1 MGKITDVKI
10 DKVVL
15 NIGVGQPGE
24 RLDNAK
30 KLLEI
35 ITGKKA
41 IYTKAKERN
50 PTFKIRPGLEIGV
63 KVTLRGK
70 DAEEILR
77 RAFGALKNTIR
88 KSMFDKTGNLSIGIK
103 EYIDFP
109 GVKYMPE
116 IGVMGFDVVVRLIKP
131 GYRVA
136 RRKRK
141 PGRIG
146 KRQRVT
152 IEEAID
158 FISKKFDV
166 KVIP

>member
-1 MGKITDVKI
+1 MKNIIKI

-15 NIGVGQPGE
+15 NIGVGSPGE

-41 IYTKAKERN
+41 VYTKAKERN

-70 DAEEILR
+70 EAIEILKR
-77 RAFGALKNTIR
+77 TFQAVKNTI
-88 KSMFDKTGNLSIGIK
+88 KKDMFDNTGNLSIGIK

-116 IGVMGFDVVVRLIKP
+116 IGVMGFDVAVRLIKP

-141 PGRIG
+141 PAKIG
-146 KRQRVT
+146 KNQRVT
-152 IEEAID
+152 KEEAIE
-158 FISKKFDV
+158 FISKNFDV
-166 KVIP
+166 KVI